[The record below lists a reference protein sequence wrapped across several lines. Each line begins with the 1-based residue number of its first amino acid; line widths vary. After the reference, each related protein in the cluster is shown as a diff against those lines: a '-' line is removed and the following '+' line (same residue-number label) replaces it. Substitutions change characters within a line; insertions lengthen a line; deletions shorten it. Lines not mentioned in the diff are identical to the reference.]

1 MAVDKKKEEEI
12 QRKNYDPVSPI
23 QPTSTPQTT
32 QPAQPAV
39 RSVYDNL
46 MAKRNEASAKE
57 DIAKKNWRKAYEETG
72 NVMAGFIPKPKDNTY
87 EEKRLRRAAIA
98 QALGELVGTIGQ
110 GIVSTGRGGEGY
122 VTAPLGMY
130 NNTMAQLQKLKEQG
144 IADEKEYA
152 NLMANLRM
160 QNTNRD
166 LAMRQKEYEEA
177 ATERQAYDKML
188 LGYDQRLREKEMDA
202 EKAQKEREF
211 RASENE
217 KNRENRINAAR
228 ISAENRGNKEVSP
241 TKDLTE
247 EENRILYTMLP
258 KERFVKT
265 IDNEGRERIVT
276 QPYSKYPDEQLRA
289 YASVAK
295 VLKKA
300 GATEKFV
307 ADLADLLQAKGKDW
321 GVVATALNNE
331 YSLDEII
338 NIVRR
343 LPDVVNPNYNINSTG
358 NGAK

>member
-1 MAVDKKKEEEI
+1 MTVDKKKEEEI
-12 QRKNYDPVSPI
+12 QRKNYAPVSPI

-32 QPAQPAV
+32 QPTQPAV
-39 RSVYDNL
+39 RSVYDSL

-72 NVMAGFIPKPKDNTY
+72 NVMAGFVPKPKDNTY

-110 GIVSTGRGGEGY
+110 GIVATGRGGEGY
-122 VTAPLGMY
+122 VTAPLGLY
-130 NNTMAQLQKLKEQG
+130 NNTIEQLQKLKEQG

-152 NLMANLRM
+152 TRMAAM
-160 QNTNRD
+160 QMKKAEND
-166 LAMRQKEYEEA
+166 LAMGQKEYDDA
-177 ATERQAYDKML
+177 VAERQAYDKML

-228 ISAENRGNKEVSP
+228 ISASNKEVSP

-247 EENRILYTMLP
+247 EENRLLYTMLP

-265 IDNEGRERIVT
+265 IDNEGKERIVI
-276 QPYSKYPDEQLRA
+276 QPYSKYPDEQLRS

-295 VLKKA
+295 ALAKA
-300 GATEKFV
+300 GATENYV
-307 ADLADLLQAKGKDW
+307 ADLADLIETKGKDW
-321 GVVATALNNE
+321 ALVATALNNAW
-331 YSLDEII
+331 SLDEII
-338 NIVRR
+338 AKVRR
-343 LPDVVNPNYNINSTG
+343 LPDAVNPNYTPNSIDHV
-358 NGAK
+358 AK

>member
-1 MAVDKKKEEEI
+1 MTEAEKKKQQEAAAI
-12 QRKNYDPVSPI
+12 TRDGYAPVSPLR
-23 QPTSTPQTT
+23 PAPTPQ
-32 QPAQPAV
+32 QAQPAM
-39 RSVYDNL
+39 SGIYDRL
-46 MAKRNEASAKE
+46 MAKRNDAYAKE
-57 DIAKKNWRKAYEETG
+57 DAAKKNWRKAYEETG
-72 NVMAGFIPKPKDNTY
+72 NVMAGFVPKPKDNTY

-110 GIVSTGRGGEGY
+110 GIVATGRGGEGY

-130 NNTMAQLQKLKEQG
+130 NNTIRQLQRLKEQG
-144 IADEKEYA
+144 LADEKEYA

-160 QNTNRD
+160 QNVNRD
-166 LAMRQKEYEEA
+166 LAMRQKEYEDA

-217 KNRENRINAAR
+217 KNRENRINAAQ
-228 ISAENRGNKEVSP
+228 ISASKKEVSP

-247 EENRILYTMLP
+247 EENRLLYTMLP

-265 IDNEGRERIVT
+265 IDNEGKERIVI
-276 QPYSKYPDEQLRA
+276 QPYSKYPGEQLRS

-295 VLKKA
+295 ALHKA
-300 GATEKFV
+300 GATENYV
-307 ADLADLLQAKGKDW
+307 VDLKDLLEQKGKDW
-321 GVVATALNNE
+321 ALVATALNNAF
-331 YSLDEII
+331 SLDEII
-338 NIVRR
+338 AKVRR
-343 LPDVVNPNYNINSTG
+343 LPDAANPNYTPNSID

>member
-1 MAVDKKKEEEI
+1 MAEDKKKEEAIKRVE
-12 QRKNYDPVSPI
+12 PVIHPMS
-23 QPTSTPQTT
+23 T

-39 RSVYDNL
+39 RSVYDSL

-72 NVMAGFIPKPKDNTY
+72 NVMAGFVPKPKDNTY
-87 EEKRLRRAAIA
+87 EEKRLRRVAIA

-110 GIVSTGRGGEGY
+110 GIVATGRGGEGY

-130 NNTMAQLQKLKEQG
+130 NNTMQQLQKLKDQG

-160 QNTNRD
+160 QNANRD
-166 LAMRQKEYEEA
+166 LAMRQKEHEDA
-177 ATERQAYDKML
+177 AAERQAYDKML

-217 KNRENRINAAR
+217 KDRENRINAAR
-228 ISAENRGNKEVSP
+228 IRVENGGNKKDSP

-247 EENRILYTMLP
+247 DENRILYTMLP

-265 IDNEGRERIVT
+265 IDNEGRERIAI

-321 GVVATALNNE
+321 GLVATALNNE

-343 LPDVVNPNYNINSTG
+343 LPDVVNPNYDINSTG

>member
-1 MAVDKKKEEEI
+1 MAVEKKKEEEI
-12 QRKNYDPVSPI
+12 QRENYASVSPI

-32 QPAQPAV
+32 QPAV
-39 RSVYDNL
+39 RSVYDSL

-57 DIAKKNWRKAYEETG
+57 DVAKKNWRKAYEETG
-72 NVMAGFIPKPKDNTY
+72 NVMAGFVPKPKDNTY

-110 GIVSTGRGGEGY
+110 GIVATGRGGEGY

-130 NNTMAQLQKLKEQG
+130 NNTMQQLQKLKDQG

-160 QNTNRD
+160 QNANRD
-166 LAMRQKEYEEA
+166 LAMRQKEYEDA

-217 KNRENRINAAR
+217 KDRVNRINAAR

-247 EENRILYTMLP
+247 EENRILYMMLP

-265 IDNEGRERIVT
+265 IDNEGRERTVI

-295 VLKKA
+295 ALKKA
-300 GATEKFV
+300 GATEKSV

-321 GVVATALNNE
+321 ELVATSLNNGW
-331 YSLDEII
+331 SLDETIAK
-338 NIVRR
+338 VRR
-343 LPDVVNPNYNINSTG
+343 LLDVVNSNYNINSTG